1 MRYWI
6 LLLLLCSQWVQSR
19 DASVL
24 PVTTLPDYA
33 PFCFLYEGISYGI
46 TEVLAPGQH
55 SQVLRG
61 FSWEVVRESLHSQD
75 YSLELTVQPWA
86 RAFRQANTEQ
96 GLAIFPLSFTEERQ
110 QRFMFSSSPV
120 NEARYLVYVQRDNQV
135 DWQGWS
141 SFNGQ
146 RLALMRGYNYGVDWE
161 QWPEIEPML
170 VDSLIQGFELLL
182 LGRVSGFVG
191 YEVTWDHHLRQRP
204 RLMDKIRKLP
214 PYATN
219 QEFLALRNDT
229 PDAEKILAAFERG
242 YQQLRDSGRLSVLK
256 IRYGIPE

>member
-6 LLLLLCSQWVQSR
+6 LLLLLCSQLAQSR
-19 DASVL
+19 DGSVL
-24 PVTTLPDYA
+24 SVTTLPDYA
-33 PFCFLYEGISYGI
+33 PFCFLYEGIGYGI
-46 TEVLAPGQH
+46 TETLQPGDY

-61 FSWEVVRESLHSQD
+61 FSWDVVRESLHSQD
-75 YSLELTVQPWA
+75 YTLELTVQPWA
-86 RAFRQANTEQ
+86 RAFRQASTEA
-96 GLAIFPLSFTEERQ
+96 GVALFPISRTAERLK
-110 QRFMFSSSPV
+110 RFIYSTSPV
-120 NEARYLVYVQRDNQV
+120 NEVRYLVYVKRDNPV
-135 DWQGWS
+135 SWQDWS

-146 RLALMRGYNYGVDWE
+146 RLALMRGFNYGVDWQ
-161 QWPEIEPML
+161 QWPEVEPMQ
-170 VDSLIQGFELLL
+170 VDSMIQGFELLM
-182 LGRVSGFVG
+182 LGRVAGFVG

-204 RLMDKIRKLP
+204 KLMDKIRKLP

-229 PDAEKILAAFERG
+229 PDAETILAAFERG